1 MFEEN
6 QSEIELARN
15 FDLNSIDAEFISNPF
30 PTCRALR
37 NHSPIHRNADGSL
50 FLTRYSDVM
59 MAYRHPAMSSDKK
72 IAFKEK
78 FGDSPL
84 YTHHTTS
91 LIFNDPPYHT
101 VVRKLLAAGFTPR
114 KLRSMEPLIEKIDDI
129 IKSASSTELT
139 KSTEET
145 DSSPLICLTSLFHKT
160 SIFS

>member
-1 MFEEN
+1 MSEEN

-114 KLRSMEPLIEKIDDI
+114 KPDCFRSR
-129 IKSASSTELT
+129 
-139 KSTEET
+139 
-145 DSSPLICLTSLFHKT
+145 
-160 SIFS
+160 